1 MRATSMRWGVEWR
14 GAVAGTESSFTPFWR
29 FCHPPVEIDARIE
42 IFKTEVTRVDRR
54 AVRLRHPRIS
64 EVTWVYGRHRHSVAR
79 GTIPDHGL
87 VSAGRT
93 MSGSHP

>member
-1 MRATSMRWGVEWR
+1 MAWR
-14 GAVAGTESSFTPFWR
+14 GRWHGIVIHAILEVLPS
-29 FCHPPVEIDARIE
+29 PVEIDARIE